1 MKLINPYGIPQIDPV
16 PDNITDGITKWI
28 RFSEIGAYKGD
39 RSKTGVHF
47 YEDDYRFE
55 RVWDYP
61 DGYLVDLQGF
71 KAVLSPDFSMYTN
84 HPVAIQIH
92 NHYRNH
98 LVGAYWQECG
108 ITVIPSIGWVTPK
121 SYEWCFDGV
130 PLCSIVSISSLGC
143 GVNPETRKG
152 FYDGCREFIARCQP
166 SKILW
171 FGELPYDELANYTT
185 IIKCETQYTKR
196 LADVRQTYKAKRSGE
211 HE

>member
-16 PDNITDGITKWI
+16 PDNVTDGITNWI
-28 RFSEIGAYKGD
+28 RFSEVGAYKGD
-39 RSKTGVHF
+39 KSKTGVHF

-61 DGYLVDLQGF
+61 DRYLVDLQGF

-92 NHYRNH
+92 NHYRSH
-98 LVGAYWQECG
+98 WVGAYWQENG

-130 PLCSIVSISSLGC
+130 PLCSIASISSLGC
-143 GVNPETRKG
+143 GVNRETRNG

-166 SKILW
+166 SKVLW
-171 FGELPYDELANYTT
+171 FGELPYDGLADYTT